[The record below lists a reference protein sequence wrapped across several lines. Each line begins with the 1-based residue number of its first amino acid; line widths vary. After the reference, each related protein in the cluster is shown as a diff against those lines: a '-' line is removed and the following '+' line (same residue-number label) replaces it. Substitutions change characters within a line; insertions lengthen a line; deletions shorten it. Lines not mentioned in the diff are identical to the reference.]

1 MPVLSYVTSEPKVRK
16 LDNRSSLLLERYEQQ
31 AEQVLYDL
39 WYEYAERL
47 FKRVMEICDIDKE
60 REEVLRLLFLRPND
74 FGIEIR

>member
-1 MPVLSYVTSEPKVRK
+1 MPVLTYDE
-16 LDNRSSLLLERYEQQ
+16 Q

-47 FKRVMEICDIDKE
+47 FKRVMEVCDIDKE

-74 FGIEIR
+74 FAVEVR

>member
-47 FKRVMEICDIDKE
+47 FKRVMEVCEIDPE

>member
-1 MPVLSYVTSEPKVRK
+1 MPVLTYVTSEPKVRK